1 MTAKAFRFRII
12 MTIAMT
18 AESMGMCILS
28 TPTLISASRRVMG
41 LNVMVTTHRNIK
53 DAFHGHRNLRSRI
66 SGRNCC
72 SSGHSVPHLYN
83 SIRHQLVSIN
93 VNRAISWLSSN
104 SNRIIYRIINNLV
117 NPVNW

>member
-28 TPTLISASRRVMG
+28 TPTLISTSMRVMS

-53 DAFHGHRNLRSRI
+53 DAFHWHRNLRSRV
-66 SGRNCC
+66 SGRNCS

-104 SNRIIYRIINNLV
+104 SNRTIYRIINNLV
-117 NPVNW
+117 NPVN